1 MRKNKTE
8 SGMVIVEATIVFP
21 VMFLIIFL
29 MLFAGNAYLQKCR
42 IEALVNSYTIEAA
55 AYCADP
61 LVDSAKN
68 STFPSVADL
77 NVYPYRYFDPNGVGD
92 IEDDTK
98 RQLEQKIDE
107 MSSGLFSNMKPTSRV
122 VDVNY
127 NNGFIYSTVSVDV
140 DCKIE
145 IPVRLLGMDDYIAL
159 NVSTHS
165 DAPVSDTTEL
175 IRNIDMIED
184 YMEKTGVKDKL
195 EETKTKAKNSL
206 TNMMNTAKGWFKKN

>member
-1 MRKNKTE
+1 MRKNKAE

-21 VMFLIIFL
+21 VMFLVIFL

-42 IEALVNSYTIEAA
+42 IESMVNTFAVEAA

-61 LVDSAKN
+61 LVDSAK
-68 STFPSVADL
+68 SGSFPSVAAL

-92 IEDDTK
+92 IEADTK
-98 RQLEQKIDE
+98 SQLEDKINN
-107 MSSGLFSNMKPTSRV
+107 MSSGLFASMKPQNKV
-122 VDVNY
+122 VTVDY

-145 IPVRLLGMDDYIAL
+145 IPVRLLGMDDYIAM
-159 NVSTHS
+159 NISSHS

-195 EETKTKAKNSL
+195 EDTKNNAKNGL
-206 TNMMNTAKGWFKKN
+206 TNMMETAKGWFKKS